1 MSDRGSMLSRAVR
14 LGKDGELWVREGS
27 LADRWVEAPNPLL
40 EQTRAYYGRQ
50 LTPEAIESVIIR
62 ADAGFMRDLTDL
74 TAEATRIDPH
84 FSMCDSKRV
93 RAVSAVAPK
102 VVAAS
107 GIGIDEN
114 KATLYADVVRQQLAW
129 IPNLRQVLRRLAFGF
144 KHGRA
149 AAEKV
154 WRQNKPAA
162 PTPDGSTPDPRT
174 QVKWRIER
182 INWIHPRRLAFGPER
197 ELRVRDDIWGGY
209 GFEARGLG
217 LNDYPLK
224 FLAFTPQRFDEYPER
239 EGYGCR
245 ALYHTFFTRFTTREQ
260 LILMEV
266 FGRPWKIIGAADG
279 QSWQK
284 DQLDEAARAIDEA
297 SANATGVR
305 PPGTEI
311 EVVQPGQGAGQV
323 HENILN
329 RANDSISKLILGE
342 VRTSDAKP
350 GALGSSA
357 EEVAQEVQSEVKSDD
372 TTDLS
377 DLLTEQLAADI
388 ITLNFGPGELDHCP
402 RIELTYELPPSRTV
416 EIDRTTKVWDMGIP
430 LKEDEVYERVG
441 FSKPAPGD
449 VVIKKAPEPAGPFGQ
464 GGNPGSQESTTPG
477 ADAGAGAPGNAS
489 PLGDGGSAGRSG
501 QDQQTLSAPPSF
513 LPWARA
519 AHVLELATMASKSP
533 AVGVVRMTVPA
544 PSFALGDRVLVKP
557 GAEHMPGHAGVEA
570 TIVEVHNDAYG
581 MIFDGEDEEHRWY
594 VGTELQ
600 AAPKKPEEP
609 TAME

>member
-1 MSDRGSMLSRAVR
+1 MSDRGSMLARAVR

-27 LADRWVEAPNPLL
+27 LGDRWVDTPNPLL
-40 EQTRAYYGRQ
+40 EQTRVYYGRR
-50 LTPEAIESVIIR
+50 LTPEAIENVIIR
-62 ADAGFMRDLTDL
+62 ADCGFMRDLTDL

-93 RAVSAVAPK
+93 RAVSAIAPK
-102 VVAAS
+102 VIAAS
-107 GIGIDEN
+107 GIGIDVK

-129 IPNLRQVLRRLAFGF
+129 LPNQRQTFRRLAFGF

-154 WRQNKPAA
+154 WRENTAV
-162 PTPDGSTPDPRT
+162 GPDPR
-174 QVKWRIER
+174 QVRWRIER

-224 FLAFTPQRFDEYPER
+224 FIAFTPQRFDEYPER

-372 TTDLS
+372 TTDMS

-416 EIDRTTKVWDMGIP
+416 EIERTAKVWDMGIP

-464 GGNPGSQESTTPG
+464 GGDPGAQEGTTPG
-477 ADAGAGAPGNAS
+477 GGDAPGTAS
-489 PLGDGGSAGRSG
+489 PLGDGGTAARSG
-501 QDQQTLSAPPSF
+501 EDQQTLSAPPSF

-519 AHVLELATMASKSP
+519 AHVLELARVATEGERYA
-533 AVGVVRMTVPA
+533 RYQVPKA
-544 PSFALGDRVLVKP
+544 P
-557 GAEHMPGHAGVEA
+557 E
-570 TIVEVHNDAYG
+570 
-581 MIFDGEDEEHRWY
+581 
-594 VGTELQ
+594 
-600 AAPKKPEEP
+600 KPEP
-609 TAME
+609 